1 MSKTVLIIPSV
12 FLLFSVLDYGM
23 VMAEGRALFARKGCS
38 HCHGPDG
45 KGYPGSSIIPKLAG
59 LEALYIVSQLM
70 AFKDKK
76 RTSGRSIV
84 MWGIAEQ
91 LNEKEMREIAEYLSK
106 VN

>member
-1 MSKTVLIIPSV
+1 MRKFLIFASF
-12 FLLFSVLDYGM
+12 FLLIFVLDCEKL
-23 VMAEGRALFARKGCS
+23 MAEGRALFTQKGCT

-45 KGYPGSSIIPKLAG
+45 KGYPGRSVNPKLAG
-59 LEALYIVSQLM
+59 LEAEYIVSQLI
-70 AFKDKK
+70 AFKNKK

-91 LNEKEMREIAEYLSK
+91 LNEKEMSQIAEYLSK